1 MSGISARFAG
11 TLGEFAL
18 DVAFEMAG
26 QGVTALVGPSGCGK
40 TTVLR
45 CIAGLA
51 RLPGRLMVDGE
62 VWQDETSF
70 LPPHR
75 RPVGFVF
82 QDASLLPHLSVRR
95 NLTFGLHR
103 AAGPHAI
110 AFDDVVEWLGLAAL
124 VDRSPAKLSGGER
137 QRVAL
142 GRALL
147 SQPRLLL
154 LDEPLAGLD
163 AVAKAE
169 IAPYIERLHKELATP
184 ILYVSHDA
192 EEVRR
197 IADHLLVMNTGRI
210 IEKVDDLQNA
220 GDSRGRL
227 SLQAAEAAL
236 AQMNPEEVRLM
247 ALTAVRA
254 RLKPSS

>member
-1 MSGISARFAG
+1 MSAISARFEG
-11 TLGEFAL
+11 RLG
-18 DVAFEMAG
+18 AFELDAVFELAG

-45 CIAGLA
+45 CIAGLTH
-51 RLPGRLMVDGE
+51 LTGRLVVDGE
-62 VWQDETSF
+62 VWQDETQF
-70 LPPHR
+70 RPPHQ

-82 QDASLLPHLSVRR
+82 QDGSLLPHLSVRR
-95 NLTFGLHR
+95 NLTFGLQR
-103 AAGPHAI
+103 APAPHAI
-110 AFDDVVEWLGLAAL
+110 AFADVVEWLGLGAL
-124 VDRSPAKLSGGER
+124 LDRSPAKLSGGER

-147 SQPRLLL
+147 SQPKLLL
-154 LDEPLAGLD
+154 LDEPLSGLD
-163 AVAKAE
+163 AEAKTE

-210 IEKVDDLQNA
+210 IEQVEDLQSA
-220 GDSRGRL
+220 GDSRGRM
-227 SLQAAEAAL
+227 SLDAAEATL
-236 AQMNPEEVRLM
+236 ARMSPQEVRLM

-254 RLKPSS
+254 RLKPGP